1 MNSLTASLYRHDLS
15 RSPSSEHSCSETIQ
29 IIAFYNHPDY
39 NTQNLDSDICLLRMA
54 SVPRCSIQGAILDT
68 GSTVSDGDLLTIAGW
83 GDTVA
88 QPVSGSVGAVAS
100 SVLLEAQVPVVP
112 QSQCAGYTTSNMI
125 CAGYAAGGVDTCQG
139 DSGGPAFVSS
149 GGSATLVG
157 VVSFGYGCAQPGYPG
172 VYARVS
178 TLRNWIASTMSGVW
192 PPPSPPAPFTCSD
205 SCGYASDGDC
215 DDGGSGAEYAYCSY
229 GSDCTDCPRS
239 APGVIDQTQACEC
252 AFDGVSGGVSTG
264 RPGCKDHLDDGRH
277 GSDSNPFAIT
287 RGGSQHL
294 RLTSESTCGVPP
306 LRCTQGNS
314 SAMSLAARL
323 VRAQALPPPSR
334 ERRGPIA

>member
-1 MNSLTASLYRHDLS
+1 MNRSAVLTIGADAGITPRIVGGSTATPYAYPWVTAMMRWGYPICGASYLSSNWIISAAHCCSGANVNSLTASLYRHDLS

-29 IIAFYNHPDY
+29 VTAFYNHPDY
-39 NTQNLDSDICLLRMA
+39 NTQNLDSDVCLLRMA

-68 GSTVSDGDLLTIAGW
+68 GSTVNDGDLLTIAGW

-172 VYARVS
+172 VYA
-178 TLRNWIASTMSGVW
+178 
-192 PPPSPPAPFTCSD
+192 
-205 SCGYASDGDC
+205 
-215 DDGGSGAEYAYCSY
+215 
-229 GSDCTDCPRS
+229 
-239 APGVIDQTQACEC
+239 
-252 AFDGVSGGVSTG
+252 
-264 RPGCKDHLDDGRH
+264 
-277 GSDSNPFAIT
+277 
-287 RGGSQHL
+287 
-294 RLTSESTCGVPP
+294 
-306 LRCTQGNS
+306 
-314 SAMSLAARL
+314 
-323 VRAQALPPPSR
+323 
-334 ERRGPIA
+334 